1 MPSRACFVSD
11 FASSAADNADASAQ
25 AQPATGKHS
34 PQARA
39 RREAIKL
46 EKRLCRQTGQ
56 AIVDF
61 NMIEEGDKVMV
72 CMSGG
77 KDSYTLLDIL
87 LKLQK
92 RAPIRFEIIAVN
104 LNKNLPN
111 FPADVLPAYLKGLGV
126 PFHIEEQDVYSIVKK
141 VVPEGKTLCS
151 LCSRLRR
158 GILYT
163 VARRLGVNKIALGHH
178 RDDIVAT
185 FFMNMFFAAK
195 LKAMPPKLVSDDGEF
210 TVIRPLAYVRE
221 SDIIRWTQHCQ
232 FPIIP
237 CGPMCGAQDDMQRQ
251 RMGQMLRDW
260 EKQFPGRTE
269 MILQALQ
276 NVAPSHLMDRQL
288 FDFHNLKPSG
298 TARADDGGCAAPVQ
312 QARVVFM
319 QPQDQA
325 QVRSS

>member
-1 MPSRACFVSD
+1 M
-11 FASSAADNADASAQ
+11 DAKQSEQ
-25 AQPATGKHS
+25 QTNTMGKNS

-46 EKRLCRQTGQ
+46 EKRLCRLTGQ

-72 CMSGG
+72 CVSGG

-87 LKLQK
+87 LRLQK
-92 RAPIRFEIIAVN
+92 RAPINFEIVAVN
-104 LNKNLPN
+104 LDKNLPG
-111 FPADVLPAYLKGLGV
+111 FPSEVLPAYLQGLGV
-126 PFHIEEQDVYSIVKK
+126 PFHIEEQDVYSIVSK
-141 VVPEGKTLCS
+141 VIPEGKTPCS

-195 LKAMPPKLVSDDGEF
+195 LKAMPPKLVSDNGEF
-210 TVIRPLAYVRE
+210 MVIRPLAYVRE
-221 SDIIRWTQHCQ
+221 SDIIRWAALRQ

-237 CGPMCGAQDDMQRQ
+237 CSTMCGVQNDMQRQ
-251 RMGQMLRDW
+251 RVGQMLKDW
-260 EKQFPGRTE
+260 EKQYPGRTE

-288 FDFHNLKPSG
+288 YDFHNLHATGEPL
-298 TARADDGGCAAPVQ
+298 ADTDEI
-312 QARVVFM
+312 
-319 QPQDQA
+319 
-325 QVRSS
+325 

>member
-1 MPSRACFVSD
+1 MRFANRYCVS
-11 FASSAADNADASAQ
+11 AMTSAPCPAPESENAAGMDAAEPVQQAQSTQSASAF
-25 AQPATGKHS
+25 GKNS

-87 LKLQK
+87 LRLQK
-92 RAPIRFEIIAVN
+92 RAPIRFEIVAVN
-104 LNKNLPN
+104 LDKNLPG
-111 FPADVLPAYLKGLGV
+111 FPSEVLPAYLQGLGV
-126 PFHIEEQDVYSIVKK
+126 PFHIEEQDVYSIVTQ
-141 VVPEGKTLCS
+141 VIPEGKTPCS

-195 LKAMPPKLVSDDGEF
+195 LKAMPPKLVSDNGEF
-210 TVIRPLAYVRE
+210 MVIRPLAYVRE
-221 SDIIRWTQHCQ
+221 SDIIRWAQQRQ
-232 FPIIP
+232 FPIIA

-251 RMGQMLRDW
+251 RMGQMLKDW
-260 EKQFPGRTE
+260 EKQYPGRTE

-276 NVAPSHLMDRQL
+276 NVAPSHLLDRRL
-288 FDFHNLKPSG
+288 HDFHNLQTTAASPKSG
-298 TARADDGGCAAPVQ
+298 DRQ
-312 QARVVFM
+312 QA
-319 QPQDQA
+319 A
-325 QVRSS
+325 C

>member
-1 MPSRACFVSD
+1 MRIA
-11 FASSAADNADASAQ
+11 FAASFANFFIRLATAFLDAMTSATCPAPESEYAVGMNAKQSAQ
-25 AQPATGKHS
+25 QANTMGKNS

-46 EKRLCRQTGQ
+46 EKRLCRLTGQ

-72 CMSGG
+72 CVSGG

-87 LKLQK
+87 LRLQK
-92 RAPIRFEIIAVN
+92 RAPINFEIVAVN
-104 LNKNLPN
+104 LDKNLPG
-111 FPADVLPAYLKGLGV
+111 FPSEVLPAYLQELGV
-126 PFHIEEQDVYSIVKK
+126 PFHIEEQDVYSIVSK
-141 VVPEGKTLCS
+141 VIPEGKTPCS

-195 LKAMPPKLVSDDGEF
+195 LKAMPPKLVSDNGEF
-210 TVIRPLAYVRE
+210 MVIRPLAYVRE
-221 SDIIRWTQHCQ
+221 SDIIRWAALRQ

-237 CGPMCGAQDDMQRQ
+237 CSTMCGVQNDMQRQ
-251 RMGQMLRDW
+251 RVGQMLKDW
-260 EKQFPGRTE
+260 EKQYPGRTE
-269 MILQALQ
+269 MIVQALQ

-288 FDFHNLKPSG
+288 YDFTNLQPTREPS
-298 TARADDGGCAAPVQ
+298 ADADGI
-312 QARVVFM
+312 
-319 QPQDQA
+319 
-325 QVRSS
+325 

>member
-1 MPSRACFVSD
+1 MTSTTCPAPESEY
-11 FASSAADNADASAQ
+11 AAGMDAKQAAQ
-25 AQPATGKHS
+25 QANTLGKNS

-46 EKRLCRQTGQ
+46 EKRLCRLTGQ

-72 CMSGG
+72 CVSGG

-87 LKLQK
+87 LRLQK
-92 RAPIRFEIIAVN
+92 RAPINFEIVAVN
-104 LNKNLPN
+104 LDKNLPG
-111 FPADVLPAYLKGLGV
+111 FPSEVLPAYLQELGV
-126 PFHIEEQDVYSIVKK
+126 PFHIEEQDVYSIVSK
-141 VVPEGKTLCS
+141 VIPEGKTPCS

-195 LKAMPPKLVSDDGEF
+195 LKAMPPKLVSDNGEF
-210 TVIRPLAYVRE
+210 MVIRPLAYVRE
-221 SDIIRWTQHCQ
+221 SDIIRWTELRQ

-237 CGPMCGAQDDMQRQ
+237 CGTMCGAQDDMQRQ
-251 RMGQMLRDW
+251 RMGQMLKDW
-260 EKQFPGRTE
+260 EKQYPGRTE
-269 MILQALQ
+269 MIVQALQ

-288 FDFHNLKPSG
+288 YDFTNLQPTREPS
-298 TARADDGGCAAPVQ
+298 ADADGI
-312 QARVVFM
+312 
-319 QPQDQA
+319 
-325 QVRSS
+325 